1 MTAFRMALSSLLYE
15 RGRAAVSIVGCAFAV
30 VLIFMQLGFLGATRI
45 TATILYDE
53 LNFEVLL
60 ASRDYLDFSRA
71 GTVERSVLAQA
82 AAIDGVADVLPLSVD
97 QGLWRNPT
105 DDPENGKR
113 RWAIVMLSFDPARLE
128 QVFRP
133 ERVEA
138 IFGPP
143 AERATLAAGL
153 AQTGAVL
160 LDRKSKPYFGG
171 TAMPDGTRTEYNG
184 GRVELRGYFTVGTGF
199 SYTGLLLANEET
211 AGARNPRSAALV
223 TFGLVALT
231 PGQTA
236 DEVAARIRRQL
247 PAERPVQVFTR
258 AEIRRREQDHWL
270 TKTPVGKFFWFG
282 VGLALT
288 VGAIFVYQMMM
299 ADIKKRLPEYA
310 TLKAVGYRFGYLFR
324 VVVWQSLFLAFGGYA
339 LGLVVS
345 LVLYEVTKS
354 QLPVTMTGERLV
366 GVLLLT
372 TVMCVGSALL
382 AVRKV
387 RTADPAD
394 LF

>member
-1 MTAFRMALSSLLYE
+1 MSAFRMALLSLLHE
-15 RGRAAVSIVGCAFAV
+15 KARVAVSIIGCAFAV
-30 VLIFMQLGFLGATRI
+30 VLIFMQLGFLGATRT

-53 LNFEVLL
+53 LNFDILL

-82 AAIDGVADVLPLSVD
+82 NATDGVAEVLPLSID
-97 QGLWRNPT
+97 QGLWQNPT
-105 DDPENGKR
+105 DDPDNGKR
-113 RWAIVMLSFDPARLE
+113 RWAIVMLGLDPARLD

-143 AERATLAAGL
+143 DQRNALAAAL
-153 AQTGAVL
+153 AQTNSVM

-171 TAMPDGTRTEYNG
+171 TTMPVGTRSEYNG
-184 GRVELRGYFTVGTGF
+184 ARVELRGYFTVGTGF

-211 AGARNPRSAALV
+211 AGALNPRSQSAV
-223 TFGLVALT
+223 TFGLATVK
-231 PGQTA
+231 PGQNPN
-236 DEVAARIRRQL
+236 EVADRIRIQL
-247 PAERPVQVFTR
+247 SKEIPVQVFTR
-258 AEIRRREQDHWL
+258 AEIRQREQDHWL

-288 VGAIFVYQMMM
+288 VGAIFVYQMMV

-310 TLKAVGYRFGYLFR
+310 TLKAVGYRFKYLFA
-324 VVVWQSLFLAFGGYA
+324 VVVWQSLFLALGGYT

-345 LVLYEVTKS
+345 LGLYQVTKS
-354 QLPVTMTGERLV
+354 QLPVSMTGERLI

-372 TVMCVGSALL
+372 TVMCVASAVL

>member
-1 MTAFRMALSSLLYE
+1 MALLSLLHE
-15 RGRAAVSIVGCAFAV
+15 KTRVAVSIVGCAFAV
-30 VLIFMQLGFLGATRI
+30 VLIFMQLGFLGATRT

-53 LNFEVLL
+53 LNFDILL
-60 ASRDYLDFSRA
+60 TSRDYLDFSRS
-71 GTVERSVLAQA
+71 GSLERSVLAQA
-82 AAIDGVADVLPLSVD
+82 ASVEGVADVVPLSVD
-97 QGLWRNPT
+97 QGLWQNPT
-105 DDPENGKR
+105 GDPENGKR
-113 RWAIVMLSFDPARLE
+113 RWAIVMLGIDPARID

-138 IFGPP
+138 IFGPTD
-143 AERATLAAGL
+143 ERANLAAAL
-153 AQTGAVL
+153 AQTNGVI

-171 TAMPDGTRTEYNG
+171 TGMPVGTRSEYNG
-184 GRVELRGYFTVGTGF
+184 SRVELRGYFTVGTGF

-211 AGARNPRSAALV
+211 AGALNPRPASRV
-223 TFGLVALT
+223 TFGLVT
-231 PGQTA
+231 VQPGRDP
-236 DEVAARIRRQL
+236 DEVAAAVRARL
-247 PAERPVQVFTR
+247 PKELPVTIHTR
-258 AEIRRREQDHWL
+258 AAIRKHEQDHWL

-288 VGAIFVYQMMM
+288 VGAIFVYQMMV

-310 TLKAVGYRFGYLFR
+310 TLKAVGYRFKYLFA
-324 VVVWQSLFLAFGGYA
+324 VVVWQSLFLALGGYL

-345 LVLYEVTKS
+345 MGLYEVTKS
-354 QLPVTMTGERLV
+354 QLPVSMTGERLL

-372 TVMCVGSALL
+372 TVMCVGSAIV